1 MSKRDTKT
9 LSRRWFN
16 KADNI
21 WLYAKAGYKSTG
33 LTAPFCFDCQQ
44 VAELYLKGFLVLN
57 NIKPPKTHHLPK
69 LLQLCIKKD
78 KQFNNLVYE
87 CSTLTTYYIPS
98 RYPTFPFPEYSID
111 EAQEAKEAVEKIIDF
126 VTATR

>member
-1 MSKRDTKT
+1 MSKRNTKI
-9 LSRRWFN
+9 LSKRWFD

-21 WLYAKAGYKSTG
+21 WLYANAGYQSTG

-57 NIKPPKTHHLPK
+57 NIKPPKTHNLPK
-69 LLQLCIKKD
+69 LLQLCIEKNQ
-78 KQFNNLVYE
+78 QFNNLIHE

-98 RYPTFPFPEYSID
+98 RYPTFPFPEYSTD
-111 EAQEAKEAVEKIIDF
+111 EAQEAKEAVEKIINL
-126 VTATR
+126 VKTTQ